1 MTWEVCRTSHGR
13 PAYVVMSRS
22 TSVAM
27 TGGCSSDEARV
38 SRTRLD
44 TLGGVGGKPH
54 IGGEGSRSDVLELT
68 ARREVAEEVGVDL
81 TGVELAY
88 VSNSYFVTDNGDPVV
103 NVVLAGAMPA
113 GAEPRVAAPDE
124 VAGIVWLALAEA
136 ESDPYCPP
144 WTVRSLRRAAC
155 S

>member
-1 MTWEVCRTSHGR
+1 M
-13 PAYVVMSRS
+13 
-22 TSVAM
+22 
-27 TGGCSSDEARV
+27 
-38 SRTRLD
+38 
-44 TLGGVGGKPH
+44 
-54 IGGEGSRSDVLELT
+54 
-68 ARREVAEEVGVDL
+68 DL

-136 ESDPYCPP
+136 ESDPDCPP
-144 WTVRSLRRAAC
+144 WTVRSLRRAAMLMTTNWRIRPELRAAAYAVC
-155 S
+155 VVDEKLPQATPRHYRPRRIRPIARCD